1 VIVPNQA
8 TPHRCTI
15 CAQPITSSGKVFH
28 FSRIAAAAKV
38 LNQNIFRRR
47 FVTEF
52 SPTCHTTLISRG
64 EPADRLGLKF
74 KLSCNEL
81 VLSIRRLMQQ

>member
-1 VIVPNQA
+1 VIFPNPATTTLRCAIYAQA
-8 TPHRCTI
+8 
-15 CAQPITSSGKVFH
+15 ITSGGKVFH
-28 FSRIAAAAKV
+28 FNRITAAAKV

-81 VLSIRRLMQQ
+81 V